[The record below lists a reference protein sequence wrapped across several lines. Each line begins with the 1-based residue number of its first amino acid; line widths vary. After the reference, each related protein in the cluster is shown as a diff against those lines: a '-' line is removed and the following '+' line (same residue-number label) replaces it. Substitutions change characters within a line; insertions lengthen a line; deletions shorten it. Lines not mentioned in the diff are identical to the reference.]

1 MVLNPTSM
9 KWSETIDFPAPLRAL
24 SWLAAVPS
32 ENWESLLHEREQAAY
47 ERGRRDAETA
57 LQAQVKQV
65 KVESATLQNGVLE
78 SLRQALPGLIQE
90 SESALIAIAL
100 EAAGRIV
107 AGMPVDAA
115 MVEAVVKEALRQAQD
130 TAEILIQLNV
140 EDLALLRQQDS
151 NILQGLPDKGPLR
164 FIASGEV
171 SRGGCLVQTRFGVI
185 DARREVKLEQLGES
199 LAS

>member
-1 MVLNPTSM
+1 
-9 KWSETIDFPAPLRAL
+9 
-24 SWLAAVPS
+24 
-32 ENWESLLHEREQAAY
+32 
-47 ERGRRDAETA
+47 
-57 LQAQVKQV
+57 
-65 KVESATLQNGVLE
+65 
-78 SLRQALPGLIQE
+78 
-90 SESALIAIAL
+90 
-100 EAAGRIV
+100 
-107 AGMPVDAA
+107 

-164 FIASGEV
+164 FISSGEV

-185 DARREVKLEQLGES
+185 DARREVKLEQLGQS